1 MSGVGTRSKRPHR
14 AIKAEQTTEIPKQR
28 KIDESSA
35 KIKTEVKS
43 EPGENAKAKSPGKGE
58 KSFKPVSPPENWFD
72 MLENIRKMREKRDAP
87 VDTMGC
93 QKCYEDRSTEE
104 EKRFQI
110 LISLLMSSQTKDEV
124 NAAAMMRLNEKFEV
138 LSASKAAQ
146 ANEKELAD
154 LIHPVGFKNTKA
166 KNIIKV
172 GKICDEQYGGDI
184 PDTIEKLVALPG
196 IGPKMGYLALQ
207 CAFGKNDG
215 IGVDVHMHRIL
226 QRLKWTKKAEKSGRD
241 PDAAGKLA
249 PGEAVARN

>member
-1 MSGVGTRSKRPHR
+1 
-14 AIKAEQTTEIPKQR
+14 
-28 KIDESSA
+28 
-35 KIKTEVKS
+35 
-43 EPGENAKAKSPGKGE
+43 
-58 KSFKPVSPPENWFD
+58 
-72 MLENIRKMREKRDAP
+72 
-87 VDTMGC
+87 
-93 QKCYEDRSTEE
+93 
-104 EKRFQI
+104 
-110 LISLLMSSQTKDEV
+110 MSSQTKDEV

-215 IGVDVHMHRIL
+215 IGVDVHMHPYSVL
-226 QRLKWTKKAEKSGRD
+226 NGKKAEKSGRD
-241 PDAAGKLA
+241 PDADGKLA